1 MGVVSFYGMQTGDL
15 SVRLNK
21 LADMNIRLDET
32 PDFDHPRTV
41 LRYAGKKNYRDTRYE
56 YIKYSY
62 LNDIKN
68 ANGRYEKEYVLAFT
82 FYLMNTSEAS
92 TIDQIQYLIGFKDVT
107 NGIEDALRVMVVVDE
122 VETVYEKIE
131 DRLGLNTV
139 AFEEPLTARGLI
151 LNIKSQQIV
160 RVSVAIWLEGDLTD
174 DSMLNGSLKLD
185 MSFSIGDEDDV

>member
-21 LADMNIRLDET
+21 LTDMNIRIDET
-32 PDFDHPRTV
+32 PEFEHPRTV

-82 FYLMNTSEAS
+82 FYLKNTSEAS
-92 TIDQIQYLIGFKDVT
+92 TIDQIQYLINFTEVT
-107 NGIEDALRVMVVVDE
+107 HGIDEALRVMVVVDE
-122 VETVYEKIE
+122 LKQCMK
-131 DRLGLNTV
+131 RLKT
-139 AFEEPLTARGLI
+139 FR
-151 LNIKSQQIV
+151 IKYSC
-160 RVSVAIWLEGDLTD
+160 
-174 DSMLNGSLKLD
+174 
-185 MSFSIGDEDDV
+185 F

>member
-21 LADMNIRLDET
+21 LTDMNIRIDET
-32 PDFDHPRTV
+32 PEFEHPRTV

-82 FYLMNTSEAS
+82 FYLKNTSEAS
-92 TIDQIQYLIGFKDVT
+92 TIDQIQYLINFTEVT
-107 NGIEDALRVMVVVDE
+107 HGIDEALRVMVVVDE
-122 VETVYEKIE
+122 VETVYEKVE

-139 AFEEPLTARGLI
+139 AFEEPLAARGLI

-160 RVSVAIWLEGDLTD
+160 RISVVIWLEGDLTD
-174 DSMLNGSLKLD
+174 DSMLGGTLKLE
-185 MSFSIGDEDDV
+185 MSFSIGEEDD